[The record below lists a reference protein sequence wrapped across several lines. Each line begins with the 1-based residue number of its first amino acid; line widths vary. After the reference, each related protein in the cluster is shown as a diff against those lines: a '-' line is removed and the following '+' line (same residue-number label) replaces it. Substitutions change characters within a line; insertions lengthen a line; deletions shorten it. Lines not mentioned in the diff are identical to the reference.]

1 MAGQAG
7 GFGTPM
13 AVEGADELAKLIRRI
28 GDKDPKKTLRDAH
41 KKVAELVSKRAK
53 RIVPSQSG
61 RLAKSIGARAGQ
73 RDSKVKAGTKEEG
86 TVPYAGVIE
95 FGWSARGIK
104 AQPFMRRA
112 LSDKYRDGELV
123 KTYETEI
130 GDVLRRIEGRL

>member
-1 MAGQAG
+1 MAKQTG

-13 AVEGADELAKLIRRI
+13 AVEGAKELQQLIRRI
-28 GDKDPKKTLRDAH
+28 GDKDLKKALRDAH
-41 KKVAELVSKRAK
+41 KNVAELVSKRAK
-53 RIVPSQSG
+53 QVVPSQSG
-61 RLAKSIGARAGQ
+61 RLKKSIGARAGQ
-73 RDSKVKAGTKEEG
+73 RDSKVKAGSKAR
-86 TVPYAGVIE
+86 VPYAGVIE
-95 FGWSARGIK
+95 FGWPARGIK

>member
-1 MAGQAG
+1 MARQAG

-13 AVEGADELAKLIRRI
+13 AVEGAKELQQLIRRI
-28 GDKDPKKTLRDAH
+28 GDKDLKKALRDAH
-41 KKVAELVSKRAK
+41 KNVAKLVKDRAK
-53 RIVPSQSG
+53 QLVPRRGG
-61 RLAKSIGARAGQ
+61 RLARSIGVRATQ
-73 RDSKVKAGTKEEG
+73 RDSRVKAGWKGEDS
-86 TVPYAGVIE
+86 YAGVIE